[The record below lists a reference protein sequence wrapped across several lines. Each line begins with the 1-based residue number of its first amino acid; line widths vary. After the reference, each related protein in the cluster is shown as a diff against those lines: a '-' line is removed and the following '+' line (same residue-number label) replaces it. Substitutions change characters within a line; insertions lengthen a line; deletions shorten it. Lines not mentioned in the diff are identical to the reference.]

1 MGAGRDTMAAML
13 ESMCRIRRFEE
24 KLSELFAAGLLYGTT
39 HLYIGEEA
47 VAAGVCAAL
56 VPDDMITSTHR
67 GHGHCIARGMD
78 INAMMA
84 EMFGRAT
91 GVAGGRGGSMHMAD
105 MPHGNLGTNG
115 IVGGGHGLAVGAALT
130 LKMKRRD
137 GIAVCFFGDGAANE
151 GSFHE
156 AANLAAVWNLPV
168 LFVCE
173 SNGYGFSMSTGTAM
187 RVESVAARAGSYG
200 FPGRLIDGNDAAQ
213 VYAETTAAREYVRQ
227 HGPML
232 LECRTYRVAGHSKND
247 KNAYRTQDEIEIWK
261 KRDPIPRLTALMQE
275 SGFSQAELAD
285 IDSAAAAKVEAAVA
299 FAQASPSPECGVSGV
314 YAPCAEGGG
323 A

>member
-1 MGAGRDTMAAML
+1 MAGML
-13 ESMCRIRRFEE
+13 SSMCRIRRFEE
-24 KLSELFAAGLLYGTT
+24 KLSELFAAGMLHGTT

-56 VPDDMITSTHR
+56 TADDMLTSTHR

-105 MPHGNLGTNG
+105 LAHGNLGTNG
-115 IVGGGHGLAVGAALT
+115 VVGGGHGLAVGAALA
-130 LKMKRRD
+130 LKMKKKD
-137 GIAVCFFGDGAANE
+137 GIVACFFGDGASNE

-156 AANLAAVWNLPV
+156 AANLAAIWNLPV

-173 SNGYGFSMSTGTAM
+173 NNGYGFSMATGSAM
-187 RVESVAARAGSYG
+187 RVESIAVRAQSYG

-213 VYAETTAAREYVRQ
+213 VYAETVAAREYVLR

-247 KNAYRTQDEIEIWK
+247 KNAYRTQDEIDAWK
-261 KRDPIPRLTALMQE
+261 KRDPIPRLMALMME
-275 SGFSQAELAD
+275 AGFSPAEIHE
-285 IDSAAAAKVEAAVA
+285 IDTAAMTAVEDAVA
-299 FAQASPSPECGVSGV
+299 FAQASPYPESGTAGVF
-314 YAPCAEGGG
+314 APCAEGSRV
-323 A
+323 